1 VQEELLGKQML
12 DHILGSKK
20 ISHTST
26 DGLTKAHVKGK
37 NAVEILLLENQSEAM
52 VWYGCQYAEVISD
65 CTRRRR
71 SCVAQANCNVELC
84 PWFWNTL
91 VKGHRGTG
99 AQLEGFN

>member
-52 VWYGCQYAEVISD
+52 VWYG
-65 CTRRRR
+65 
-71 SCVAQANCNVELC
+71 
-84 PWFWNTL
+84 
-91 VKGHRGTG
+91 
-99 AQLEGFN
+99 